1 MNTASSS
8 KRNYTHAGIA
18 ELWVDGVYYGG
29 WKRLRV
35 SRSIECMAGSFEF
48 EVTELWP
55 GQPKAAPVK
64 AGAACRVFLDEQRI
78 VTGFI
83 DTRSVDIDS
92 AKHSVKLVGRDK
104 TGDLIDCSA
113 IHKSGQWHN
122 VKLDQLA
129 RDLTKPYGLEVRV
142 LTDVGKPFPSFNI
155 EEGESV
161 FECLERAARQR
172 AVLLTS
178 DEYGDLVIARAGQKK
193 LDVALVEGQ
202 NIKAARADFS
212 WKDRHSEYTVKGQGR
227 LGKSGDP
234 EHSEAVGKIK
244 DEIVSRHRPLI
255 VISEVHNTNAT
266 AKERAEWERNVRR
279 GRSVRGSIT
288 VQGWCDPSGALWRPN
303 CLVSV
308 TSPSLWLADA
318 EMLIVGCVYTL
329 DEERGT
335 LTELAIARPEAF
347 ERLEGVSAGKAFSK
361 KLQTKEQRDK
371 KEKVD
376 DWSML

>member
-1 MNTASSS
+1 MTNAT
-8 KRNYTHAGIA
+8 KHQNYTRAGVA
-18 ELWVDGVYYGG
+18 ELWVDGVFYGG

-35 SRSIECMAGSFEF
+35 SRSIECLAGSFEF
-48 EVTELWP
+48 ELTERWP

-78 VTGFI
+78 VTGYI
-83 DTRSVDIDS
+83 DTRSVDFDS

-129 RDLTKPYGLEVRV
+129 RDLVKPYGLEVHV
-142 LTDVGKPFPSFNI
+142 LTDVGKAFSSFNI

-212 WKDRHSEYTVKGQGR
+212 WKDRYSEYTVKGQGR

-234 EHSEAVGKIK
+234 EHSEAVGTIK

-266 AKERAEWERNVRR
+266 AKERAEWERKP
-279 GRSVRGSIT
+279 RSTALLASIK
-288 VQGWCDPSGALWRPN
+288 
-303 CLVSV
+303 
-308 TSPSLWLADA
+308 
-318 EMLIVGCVYTL
+318 Y
-329 DEERGT
+329 
-335 LTELAIARPEAF
+335 
-347 ERLEGVSAGKAFSK
+347 
-361 KLQTKEQRDK
+361 
-371 KEKVD
+371 
-376 DWSML
+376 

>member
-1 MNTASSS
+1 MTNAT
-8 KRNYTHAGIA
+8 KHQNYTRAGVA
-18 ELWVDGVYYGG
+18 ELWVDGVFYGG

-35 SRSIECMAGSFEF
+35 SRSIECLAGSFEF
-48 EVTELWP
+48 EVTERWP
-55 GQPKAAPVK
+55 AQPKTAPVK

-78 VTGFI
+78 VTGYI
-83 DTRSVDIDS
+83 DTRSVDFDS

-129 RDLTKPYGLEVRV
+129 RDLVKPYGLKAHV
-142 LTDVGKPFPSFNI
+142 LADVGKPFPSYNL

-161 FECLERAARQR
+161 WECLERAARQR

-178 DEYGDLVIARAGQKK
+178 DEYGDLVIVRAGQKM
-193 LDVALVEGQ
+193 LDVALVGGQ
-202 NIKAARADFS
+202 NIKAARADFT
-212 WKDRHSEYTVKGQGR
+212 WKDRHSEYIVKGQGR
-227 LGKSGDP
+227 LGQDGDP
-234 EHSEAVGKIK
+234 EHSEAVGKAK
-244 DEIVSRHRPLI
+244 DEVVSRHRPLI
-255 VISEVHNTNAT
+255 VISEVHNSNAT
-266 AKERAEWERNVRR
+266 ALERAEWERNVRR

-288 VQGWCDPSGALWRPN
+288 VQGWCDPSGELWRPN

-308 TSPSLWLADA
+308 TSPSLWLADT

-335 LTELAIARPEAF
+335 LTELAIMRPEAF
-347 ERLEGVSAGKAFSK
+347 ERLEGVAAGKAFSK
-361 KLQTKEQRDK
+361 MKTKEQRDK

-376 DWSML
+376 DWSLL